1 MTSKTIAWRLNL
13 KVNRQLPELG
23 YLLPHDDAIIEIPG
37 NGKAERD
44 VEVKEPE
51 VALIKEEIYTVKAKG
66 YWMSVWIHGKEGNEN
81 ERLYLDAE
89 NLRSG
94 DFESNETLVEISENL
109 GDEI

>member
-1 MTSKTIAWRLNL
+1 M
-13 KVNRQLPELG
+13 
-23 YLLPHDDAIIEIPG
+23 PHDDAIIEIPG

-44 VEVKEPE
+44 IEVMEPE
-51 VALIKEEIYTVKAKG
+51 VALIERETYTVKAKG
-66 YWMSVWIHGKEGNEN
+66 HWMSVWIHEKEGSEN

-94 DFESNETLVEISENL
+94 DFETNETLVEISENL